1 VLKLRVR
8 YSNGADSGWAMLTVI
23 ASLLIMTIFVT
34 AALALASGRQKT
46 AKRDQDFTAAGQAA
60 DSGVDDYLAR
70 LQANGNYFT
79 LGNSDATNAA
89 MSGWAPVPGTAS
101 NGSFHY
107 RVDTSQEYTSGV
119 LTLTSTG
126 RANGV
131 DRTVTAKLAKTSFLD
146 YMYFT
151 DYETQSPVTYSQ
163 SDISQAGGI
172 GALTT
177 TCKTYLYAGRRV
189 PDADHDYCGPIY
201 FTSGDV
207 LKGPVYSNDAMQ
219 FSGSPSFQSTFGTS
233 WQDPSA
239 KYWICESGATCNP
252 TFAQSPINESLPF
265 PSTNN
270 QLAQFAD
277 PSLGGGGCLFVGPTS
292 ITLNA
297 NATMSIVSPET
308 PSAKSTGACGTH
320 SWASAVTV
328 DVPSGQVIYDESQ
341 SPATCSSYPAGLAGF
356 PASGD
361 TNTTGQPTGLAT
373 GGSSSCAN
381 GDVFVQGWLKGQ
393 LTIAS
398 TNNIYITDSIRYVGS
413 NGSPSA
419 GNLDSGIP
427 TSSSST
433 PPAADTNGTD
443 VLGLSANNFVEVYH
457 PLTSCSGAN
466 RTRSGTCP
474 TSARDGGS
482 ARTNLEIDA
491 AIVASNG
498 SFLVEDWGSG
508 PQLGVLSVNGG
519 MIQRFRGPVGCTG
532 CWSGNAQTGYIKDY
546 NYDKRLVTLAPP
558 HLADLA
564 ASAWNPVEFGEGSPN

>member
-1 VLKLRVR
+1 MLKQRIRLAQRD
-8 YSNGADSGWAMLTVI
+8 DSGWAMLTVI
-23 ASLLIMTIFVT
+23 ASLLVMTIFVT

-46 AKRDQDFTAAGQAA
+46 SKRDQDFTAAGQAA

-79 LGNSDATNAA
+79 LGNSDAKNAA
-89 MSGWAPVPGTAS
+89 MAGWEAVPGAAS

-107 RVDTSQEYTSGV
+107 SVDTSQEYTTGV

-131 DRTVTAKLAKTSFLD
+131 ERTVTAKLAKTSFLD

-163 SDISQAGGI
+163 SQWPSGGI

-177 TCKTYLYAGRRV
+177 ACKTYLYAGRQV
-189 PDADHDYCGPIY
+189 PDTNHAYCQPIY

-219 FSGSPSFQSTFGTS
+219 FSGSPSFQSTFGTA
-233 WQDPSA
+233 WQDPSK
-239 KYWICESGATCNP
+239 KYWVCEKGATCSP
-252 TFAQSPINESLPF
+252 TFAQSPVFESLSF
-265 PSTNN
+265 PTTNN

-277 PSLGGGGCLFVGPTS
+277 PSVGGSGCIFVGPTS
-292 ITLNA
+292 ITLISNG
-297 NATMSIVSPET
+297 TMSVVSPET
-308 PSAKSTGACGTH
+308 PSAMNTGACGTH
-320 SWASAVTV
+320 SWTSAVTV
-328 DVPSGQVIYDESQ
+328 NVPSGQVIYDESQ
-341 SPATCSSYPAGLAGF
+341 SPATCRSYPTGLAGF
-356 PASGD
+356 PVSGD

-373 GGSSSCAN
+373 GGSSSCGD

-398 TNNIYITDSIRYVGS
+398 TNNVYITDSIRYVGS
-413 NGSPSA
+413 NSSPSA

-427 TSSSST
+427 TSSSSA
-433 PPAADTNGTD
+433 PPSADTNGTD

-457 PLTSCSGAN
+457 PLTNCS
-466 RTRSGTCP
+466 SGRQAGGYCP
-474 TSARDGGS
+474 TNAGN
-482 ARTNLEIDA
+482 AATKHTNLEIDA
-491 AIVASNG
+491 AIVASQG

-508 PQLGVLSVNGG
+508 PQLGVLTVDGG

-532 CWSGNAQTGYIKDY
+532 CWTTNAQTGYLKDY

-564 ASAWNPVEFGEGSPN
+564 ASEWNPVEFGEGSPN

>member
-1 VLKLRVR
+1 
-8 YSNGADSGWAMLTVI
+8 MLTVI

-46 AKRDQDFTAAGQAA
+46 SKRDQDFTAAGQAA

-79 LGNSDATNAA
+79 LGDSDPKNLAL
-89 MSGWAPVPGTAS
+89 SGWAPVPGSTSDAT
-101 NGSFHY
+101 FHY
-107 RVDTSQEYTSGV
+107 SIDTSQEYTTGV
-119 LTLTSTG
+119 LTLTSSG
-126 RANGV
+126 KVDGV
-131 DRTVTAKLAKTSFLD
+131 ERTVTAKLAKTSFLD

-151 DYETQSPVTYSQ
+151 DYETQSPVTYPQ
-163 SDISQAGGI
+163 SAWPSGDFGKLAT
-172 GALTT
+172 A
-177 TCKTYLYAGRRV
+177 CKTYLYAGRQV
-189 PDADHDYCGPIY
+189 PDGSHAYCQPIY

-207 LKGPVYSNDAMQ
+207 LKGPVYSNDVMQ
-219 FSGSPSFQSTFGTS
+219 FSGSPTFQSTFGTA
-233 WQDPSA
+233 WQDPSK
-239 KYWICESGATCNP
+239 KYWVCESGATCDP
-252 TFAQSPINESLPF
+252 SFAQAPFNESLTF

-270 QLAQFAD
+270 QLEQFAD

-297 NATMSIVSPET
+297 AGTMTVVSPET

-320 SWASAVTV
+320 SWTSAVTV
-328 DVPSGQVIYDESQ
+328 NVPSGQVIYDESQ
-341 SPATCSSYPAGLAGF
+341 SPATCNSYPTGLAGF

-361 TNTTGQPTGLAT
+361 TNTTGQPSGLAT

-413 NGSPSA
+413 NSSPSA

-427 TSSSST
+427 TSSSSS
-433 PPAADTNGTD
+433 PPAADTKGTD

-457 PLTSCSGAN
+457 PLTKCASG
-466 RTRSGTCP
+466 RSSGGYCP
-474 TSARDGGS
+474 TSAGNAGS
-482 ARTNLEIDA
+482 ARTNLEVDA
-491 AIVASNG
+491 AIVASQG

-508 PQLGVLSVNGG
+508 PQLGVLTVDGG

-532 CWSGNAQTGYIKDY
+532 CSTSQSGYLKDY
-546 NYDKRLVTLAPP
+546 NYDQRLVTLAPP

-564 ASAWNPVEFGEGSPN
+564 ASEWNPLEFIEGAPQ